1 MQYEYETSLDPLIEE
16 CGGVCGTFKYRDEGA
31 TGIGFNVA
39 GEALSGNNGVPDIAD
54 VSAWGGLCVTYASE
68 TDMDVV
74 MSNDTAFTY
83 IKKMALMP
91 KISLPKSVE
100 VKTVCSKW
108 SDFVSAVETPS
119 DPTRVASILFVAY
132 GEADAANR
140 FKVIG
145 VGKYTDAKNVCK
157 QGADP
162 FVSRQL
168 WPNF

>member
-1 MQYEYETSLDPLIEE
+1 
-16 CGGVCGTFKYRDEGA
+16 
-31 TGIGFNVA
+31 
-39 GEALSGNNGVPDIAD
+39 
-54 VSAWGGLCVTYASE
+54 
-68 TDMDVV
+68 MDVV